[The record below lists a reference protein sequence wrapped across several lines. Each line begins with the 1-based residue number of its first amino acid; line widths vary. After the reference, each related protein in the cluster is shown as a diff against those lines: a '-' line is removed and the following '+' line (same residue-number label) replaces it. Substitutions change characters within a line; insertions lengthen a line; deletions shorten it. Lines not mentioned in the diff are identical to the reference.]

1 MRGRVPSFVA
11 IAFTVGAAP
20 GMAAARQ
27 RPTAGAALV
36 SGTATK
42 SIAAFAIAVV
52 ALGAGVGPATS
63 QIPPS
68 ELPGRERS
76 RFVDPPG
83 ARLMQPTGP
92 STVLPYG
99 RRKWELD
106 CPPPTRQGKRSRKR
120 CAPTR

>member
-1 MRGRVPSFVA
+1 MKP
-11 IAFTVGAAP
+11 I
-20 GMAAARQ
+20 
-27 RPTAGAALV
+27 AAL
-36 SGTATK
+36 
-42 SIAAFAIAVV
+42 AIAVV
-52 ALGAGVGPATS
+52 VLGATVGPAMS

-83 ARLMQPTGP
+83 AQLMQPTGP

-99 RRKWELD
+99 RRQWELD

-120 CAPTR
+120 CPPAR

>member
-1 MRGRVPSFVA
+1 MHGRVPTLVA
-11 IAFTVGAAP
+11 IGFTVGCT

-27 RPTAGAALV
+27 RPTAGAALA
-36 SGTATK
+36 SGTAMK
-42 SIAAFAIAVV
+42 SIAAFAIAIVV
-52 ALGAGVGPATS
+52 LGASVGPATS

-92 STVLPYG
+92 STILPYG
-99 RRKWELD
+99 GRPWELD
-106 CPPPTRQGKRSRKR
+106 CPPRTRPGRRSRKR
-120 CAPTR
+120 CPPAR